1 VEEIAIGNRRLLSFS
16 MIKNSLA
23 EQVEQYERSKIEGSF
38 VDFERM
44 PILKNALEKVRPAHS
59 ADRLRM
65 EMEILS
71 AIRALGGT
79 LTKEE
84 LKKLEQYLP
93 ETL

>member
-1 VEEIAIGNRRLLSFS
+1 

-44 PILKNALEKVRPAHS
+44 PILKNALEKVHPAHS

-71 AIRALGGT
+71 AIRAF
-79 LTKEE
+79 EE
-84 LKKLEQYLP
+84 IRAIP
-93 ETL
+93 AGDAMRRM